1 MSYENNQM
9 FMNSKWI
16 KQKKMGIWFQSSD
29 SIYSIWILSKKY
41 YLKCVGVHGIHSS
54 KTDDHCFIIISIFN
68 NYIGITI
75 KIVIKHDIISRV
87 IFLDF

>member
-41 YLKCVGVHGIHSS
+41 YL
-54 KTDDHCFIIISIFN
+54 
-68 NYIGITI
+68 
-75 KIVIKHDIISRV
+75 
-87 IFLDF
+87 